1 MKILLRTFLAIAFF
15 VIAGTSAQ
23 AADNLITQQ
32 ITIKLDKAGTLPN
45 RIGSTKKYLIT
56 NLKIIGEIN
65 GTDLRMIR
73 DMAGRRD
80 LQYNKGNTTSG
91 KLSKLDLSEAKI
103 VKGGD
108 YYCCYYDMYDREDEL
123 YYTSDNSLGSY
134 TFKDCSGLTSVKIP
148 SNVTSIGWYA
158 FSDCSGLTSITIPSS
173 VTYIGEHAFENCS
186 GLTSVTIPS
195 SVTKIGVRAFD
206 GCSGLTSLAI
216 PSSVTKIDNY
226 AFYGCTGLTS
236 VTIHSSV
243 TEIGGCAFC
252 GCTGLT
258 SLNIPSSKIGQS
270 AFYGCTGLSSLN
282 ILPSVRDIG
291 WAAFQE
297 CTGLTSVTIP
307 SSVTYIRGAFSG
319 CTGLTS
325 VTIPSSVTNIS
336 EAFSGCTGLTSV
348 TIPPSVTNISEAFSG
363 CTGLTSV
370 TIPSS
375 VTDIRAAFS
384 GCTGLTSVYVSWQ
397 SPISA
402 KNTFDRV
409 DKSKCVLYVPQGTYQ
424 DYFLADE
431 WGDFDN
437 IVEYDPTGINSVNV
451 SSDTKEVSRYS
462 MDGQLLSAPTK
473 GVNIVKYSDGSVKKV
488 TVK

>member
-1 MKILLRTFLAIAFF
+1 MSFTNCLTIKIKRMKILLRTFLAIAFF

-158 FSDCSGLTSITIPSS
+158 FSGCSGLTSITIPSS

-243 TEIGGCAFC
+243 TEIGDCAFC

-282 ILPSVRDIG
+282 ILPSVTDIG

-325 VTIPSSVTNIS
+325 VTIPS
-336 EAFSGCTGLTSV
+336 
-348 TIPPSVTNISEAFSG
+348 SVTNISEAFSG